1 MDTLEA
7 RSGEQLRQDYLD
19 RARELQ
25 PMLRADSDEIERR
38 REVTPEVVDAMIE
51 RGIFKMLLP
60 RSIGGSELD
69 PLTYTAVL
77 ELLGQADGS
86 TAWCLGQN
94 SGCSMIAPY
103 LAPEIAREIFGP
115 RQGILAWGPDL
126 RDELLACVDGHR
138 PQRLRRVY
146 RDRPR
151 QGAPRRQGYAAREQ
165 RHPVADRAMRGAAQ
179 IGARLSA
186 QRHRRDVGRGAADR
200 QDRRR
205 APPAIAARGDLG
217 DPPGARCRRHRLS
230 RRRSHRDLRVEPA
243 RTPHARHPCRDP
255 AGPGPGGA

>member
-103 LAPEIAREIFGP
+103 LARSEEHTSELQSRPHLVCRLLLEKKNNTIPHSVEHSVEIPVEIMDIVP
-115 RQGILAWGPDL
+115 NSDCPPL
-126 RDELLACVDGHR
+126 
-138 PQRLRRVY
+138 Y
-146 RDRPR
+146 S
-151 QGAPRRQGYAAREQ
+151 APLD
-165 RHPVADRAMRGAAQ
+165 HVSLHTH
-179 IGARLSA
+179 I
-186 QRHRRDVGRGAADR
+186 
-200 QDRRR
+200 
-205 APPAIAARGDLG
+205 
-217 DPPGARCRRHRLS
+217 
-230 RRRSHRDLRVEPA
+230 SHQHLE
-243 RTPHARHPCRDP
+243 
-255 AGPGPGGA
+255 